1 MSKSLEALDELS
13 LMINREKHI
22 NSEWNKKINDLKQTI
37 KQDLE
42 RSETLENRI
51 NNKIKELESEKFCYE
66 MNGNDFSAHILR
78 VQIKLLK
85 EVVEC

>member
-1 MSKSLEALDELS
+1 MSKSLEALDILYTHLENANQVVVVRECS
-13 LMINREKHI
+13 LVY
-22 NSEWNKKINDLKQTI
+22 QTI

-42 RSETLENRI
+42 RLEQLENRI

-85 EVVEC
+85 EVLEDE